1 MARVRLGVIQGTGR
15 LYAGPTLLGVGQ
27 GYFAKQGLDIEVQQV
42 EGRAGI
48 RMISSGELDVTPLGP
63 GFYFYSDWSP
73 ERPAVMVADQGQL
86 REGRG
91 SGAIVAR
98 PELVESG
105 QLRDFADLR
114 GKRIGISHD
123 RGDHDWLTFAAA
135 LRLGGLTFD
144 DVELVPTDFGD
155 ARHKALGAGTIDVST
170 VGRLS
175 SIMEG
180 RAAGA
185 FVAWKPEYE
194 VQPGRQQFA
203 VMFSHR
209 FRTEQPDDARRYVL
223 AYLQGARDHY
233 AAFEQ
238 GQNRDAVVEVLAAQ
252 TGYDADAIANQMVP
266 TGVEPNGQLNLEGMA
281 ADLQWLQEQRLISSD
296 ITLDN
301 VVDLGYLEHALAEL
315 GPYPGLPAPTR

>member
-15 LYAGPTLLGVGQ
+15 LYAGPTLVGVGQ
-27 GYFAKQGLDIEVQQV
+27 GYFAEQGLEVEVRQV

-48 RMISSGELDVTPLGP
+48 SMLAAGELDVAPLGP

-73 ERPAVMVADQGQL
+73 ERPMVMVADQGQM
-86 REGRG
+86 RQGRG

-98 PELVESG
+98 PALVESG
-105 QLRDFADLR
+105 ALKDFADLR
-114 GKRIGISHD
+114 GKRIGISRD

-135 LRLGGLTFD
+135 LRRGGLTFE
-144 DVELVPTDFGD
+144 DVELVTTDFGD
-155 ARHKALGAGTIDVST
+155 ARHKALAAGTIDVST

-180 RAAGA
+180 RDAGA

-223 AYLQGARDHY
+223 AYLQGARDY
-233 AAFEQ
+233 YGAFEQ
-238 GQNRDAVVEVLAAQ
+238 GVNRDAVVGVLAGQ
-252 TGYDADAIANQMVP
+252 TGYEPNAIANEMVP
-266 TGVEPNGQLNLEGMA
+266 TGVEPNGRLNLDGIA
-281 ADLQWLQEQRLISSD
+281 ADLDWLQEQRLVSPT
-296 ITLDN
+296 ITIEKI
-301 VVDLGYLEHALAEL
+301 VDPSYLEQALAEL
-315 GPYPGLPAPTR
+315 GPYPGKTVPIR